1 MRRGLTRE
9 MSVFFGQ
16 NKRAVVVYR
25 KNKITPLFF
34 FFYTEIRTVSLML
47 LSKNTLSVYNINKL
61 ASVRNNYR
69 KIEWQ
74 TYYPTVVF

>member
-1 MRRGLTRE
+1 MRRELTRE

-34 FFYTEIRTVSLML
+34 FLYRDTHSIPDAVIEKYVIRV
-47 LSKNTLSVYNINKL
+47 
-61 ASVRNNYR
+61 
-69 KIEWQ
+69 
-74 TYYPTVVF
+74 